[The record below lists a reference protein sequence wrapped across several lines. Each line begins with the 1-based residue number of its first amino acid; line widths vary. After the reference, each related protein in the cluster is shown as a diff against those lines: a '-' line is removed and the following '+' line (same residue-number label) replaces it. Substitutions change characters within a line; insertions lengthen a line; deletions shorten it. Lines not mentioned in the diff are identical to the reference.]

1 MPDDII
7 NRKYD
12 VVGDPGALPISTC
25 PPKAHKIVGYDPL
38 ILGYTSTPN
47 NLPFQ
52 GLRQGNHI
60 KGLKLQRTPGVWIV
74 SCRV

>member
-47 NLPFQ
+47 NLPF
-52 GLRQGNHI
+52 LRTGFLI
-60 KGLKLQRTPGVWIV
+60 RFLQYARLRAGRPAPP
-74 SCRV
+74 